1 MTGAWTRERAATYLR
16 ETAFAQDVWIEGRLA
31 MAQHPF
37 RGAFVASYW
46 FGTEAVRTV
55 RERTPAASRRAFVR
69 HLYSRIHS
77 PESLLMY
84 AA

>member
-1 MTGAWTRERAATYLR
+1 
-16 ETAFAQDVWIEGRLA
+16 
-31 MAQHPF
+31 MAQHRF

-55 RERTPAASRRAFVR
+55 RERTPAPERGAFVKY
-69 HLYSRIHS
+69 LYEGLQS
-77 PESLLMY
+77 PESLMMF